1 MIIVDFSGT
10 IVAAIMANIHYNEYM
25 SGKQD
30 PDSLPE
36 PITEERIRL
45 SVLSSLR
52 NYSSRYKDEYGK
64 MVIACDGQNYWRKEI
79 FPYYKVK
86 RKLDRDA
93 SSVDWTNVFNI
104 IKTIREEIKKFL
116 PYPVIEVE
124 RAEGDDVIAALVEME
139 STNQDKVLI
148 ISRDKDLKQL
158 QKYSWVKQYNPV
170 DKRWEVCDNPKDFLA
185 EHILIGDTGDS
196 IPNVYSAEN
205 SIALGVRQSA
215 ATAKRKSLGKA
226 GALPERYELNEKLID
241 LSLIPSDVVW
251 EILDEYQKQ
260 INKNKGK
267 LLFYLTSHGL
277 DTLAASIQDF

>member
-10 IVAAIMANIHYNEYM
+10 IVAAIMANVYLN
-25 SGKQD
+25 
-30 PDSLPE
+30 PDE
-36 PITEERIRL
+36 PVNEERIRW

-52 NYSSRYKDEYGK
+52 NYNSKFKAEYGK
-64 MVIACDGQNYWRKEI
+64 LVIACDGNKYWRKEI

-93 SSVDWTNVFNI
+93 SRFDWTHIFGI

-124 RAEGDDVIAALVEME
+124 RAEGDDVIATLVEMD
-139 STNQDKVLI
+139 STFKDKVLI

-158 QKYSWVKQYNPV
+158 QKYPWVKQWNPV
-170 DKRWEVCDNPKDFLA
+170 DKRWEVAENPKEFLA
-185 EHILIGDTGDS
+185 EHILIGDVGDS

-215 ATAKRKSLGKA
+215 ATAKRKALGKA
-226 GALPERYELNEKLID
+226 GALSPERYELNEKLVD
-241 LSLIPSDVVW
+241 LSFIPSDVTW
-251 EILDEYQKQ
+251 DILADYEKQ
-260 INKNKGK
+260 INKPKGK
-267 LLFYLTSHGL
+267 LLFYLMSHGL
-277 DTLAASIQDF
+277 DQLAASIQDF

>member
-10 IVAAIMANIHYNEYM
+10 IVAAIMANVYVN
-25 SGKQD
+25 
-30 PDSLPE
+30 PDE
-36 PITEERIRL
+36 PVSEERIRW
-45 SVLSSLR
+45 SVLSSLK
-52 NYSSRYKDEYGK
+52 NYNQRYKAEYGQ
-64 MVIACDGQNYWRKEI
+64 MVIACDGQNYWRKEL

-93 SSVDWTNVFNI
+93 SKFDWTHIFGI
-104 IKTIREEIKKFL
+104 IKIIREEIKKYL
-116 PYPVIEVE
+116 PYPVIEVD
-124 RAEGDDVIAALVEME
+124 RAEGDDVIAALVSMD
-139 STNQDKVLI
+139 TTAKDKVLI

-170 DKRWEVCDNPKDFLA
+170 DKRWEVCNNAKEFLA

-215 ATAKRKSLGKA
+215 ATAKRKALGKG
-226 GALPERYELNEKLID
+226 GALSPERYELNEKLINLD
-241 LSLIPSDVVW
+241 FIPNDVIW
-251 EILDEYQKQ
+251 DILGEYQKQ
-260 INKNKGK
+260 VNKNKGK